1 MLQVGCLRQVDT
13 GCVETA
19 VQYQFCAVMYA
30 GDPDM
35 RLSLPKP
42 MQRQTLEA
50 FVYDFFLFRFG
61 VRLLAETHVA
71 AVYDAVKRTHS
82 ESRRVATFARLLGIV
97 EPLPEVRGTLTA
109 LHHPE
114 LRPTSLYSCQNIE
127 CQG

>member
-1 MLQVGCLRQVDT
+1 
-13 GCVETA
+13 
-19 VQYQFCAVMYA
+19 
-30 GDPDM
+30 M

-50 FVYDFFLFRFG
+50 FVYDFFLFCFG

-71 AVYDAVKRTHS
+71 ALYDAVKRTHP

-109 LHHPE
+109 PHHPE
-114 LRPTSLYSCQNIE
+114 LRLTSSYSCQNIG